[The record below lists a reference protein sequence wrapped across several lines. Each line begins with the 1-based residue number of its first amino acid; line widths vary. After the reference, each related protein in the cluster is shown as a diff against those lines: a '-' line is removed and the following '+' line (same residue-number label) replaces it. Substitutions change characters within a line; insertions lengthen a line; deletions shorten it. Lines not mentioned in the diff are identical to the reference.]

1 MTEKALFVGIL
12 RLYLPFVEVFMNR
25 GLKRIVFLVS
35 LLALATP
42 TTKLWAQTNSA
53 VSGYALV
60 TPGPG
65 LGTST
70 GFTGLLVFET
80 FGFKGANFSNQTE
93 ILAPQMTTT
102 ALLFLNMSKLN
113 NRDTGIAITNP
124 GNNTGV
130 VTMTMKNDLGIVV
143 SIKDVVIGARQQIA
157 QFVTQL
163 FADQPGI
170 PSEFIGTLSISSS
183 IPVAIVALRFSGQS
197 FTAEQLSNLS
207 QPSPV
212 PSGIISGQGQGT
224 GAAFIIPNFVVG
236 GGWGTQ
242 IVIVNTST
250 TATSVRVDLFSS
262 NGDPMT
268 ATLNGTTGTTFI
280 SSQIEAAGVAVIG
293 PSSSPF

>member
-1 MTEKALFVGIL
+1 
-12 RLYLPFVEVFMNR
+12 MNR
-25 GLKRIVFLVS
+25 WLSVVFFVS
-35 LLALATP
+35 LLAIFP
-42 TTKLWAQTNSA
+42 TNVLLAQTNSA

-65 LGTST
+65 LGTTT
-70 GFTGLLVFET
+70 GFAGLLVFET
-80 FGFKGANFSNQTE
+80 FGFKGANFSNQSE
-93 ILAPQMTTT
+93 IPAPQMTTT

-130 VTMTMKNDLGIVV
+130 VTMTMKDDLGIVV
-143 SIKDVVIGARQQIA
+143 SIKDVVIEARQQIA

-170 PSEFIGTLSISSS
+170 PSEFIGTLSISST

-197 FTAEQLSNLS
+197 FSAEQLSSMS
-207 QPSPV
+207 QPTPV
-212 PSGIISGQGQGT
+212 PPIIGGQGQGS
-224 GAAFIIPNFVVG
+224 GDAFIIPNFVVG

-242 IVIVNTST
+242 IVIVNAST